1 MGYDIERF
9 VGYVN
14 EGLLCCICRDVL
26 EDPLQAPCEHA
37 FCTACIHGWLVHH
50 NNCPED
56 RQALDMSVLRPLYR
70 YMKNDLNRLQLHC
83 KNGERGCEMV
93 CSLES
98 IDRHERE
105 CEYSQIPCSNAGCPV
120 QIERRNLDSHL
131 AVCEYRSRECPN
143 GCGYTIL
150 RAEDT
155 QHNCV
160 AELRTELELLRFVPL
175 PTPSCW
181 YRLSCSFGQ
190 WRPQLSCTLLVTQVQ
205 FLKHLSW
212 SSVLLPVAIG
222 FEHQESLILM
232 PGLELAHSIERV
244 KPLNRSEMICR
255 VEEAKHEMESRLDS
269 QRRHMVQK
277 ESLLQ
282 NEIEELKSQMSRMMS
297 EVRSLMAAER
307 QHRQELEQAE
317 LEKREL
323 MELLKG
329 LQKDCRLN
337 NTEGNKKS
345 TNFRPLTRLES
356 VKRKPREVT
365 VI

>member
-1 MGYDIERF
+1 MGYDIDRF

-14 EGLLCCICRDVL
+14 EGLLCSICRDVL
-26 EDPLQAPCEHA
+26 EDALQAPCEHA
-37 FCTACIHGWLVHH
+37 FCSACIHGWLVHH
-50 NNCPED
+50 SNCPED
-56 RQALDMSVLRPLYR
+56 RQVIDVSLLRPLYR

-83 KNGERGCEMV
+83 RNREYGCEMV

-105 CEYSQIPCSNAGCPV
+105 CEYSQIPCSNAGCTV
-120 QIERRNLDSHL
+120 QIERRNLDGHL

-150 RAEDT
+150 SAEDT

-160 AELRTELELLRFVPL
+160 AELRTELELLR
-175 PTPSCW
+175 
-181 YRLSCSFGQ
+181 
-190 WRPQLSCTLLVTQVQ
+190 
-205 FLKHLSW
+205 
-212 SSVLLPVAIG
+212 
-222 FEHQESLILM
+222 
-232 PGLELAHSIERV
+232 
-244 KPLNRSEMICR
+244 SEMICK

-277 ESLLQ
+277 ESILQ
-282 NEIEELKSQMSRMMS
+282 NEIEELKSQVSRLMSD
-297 EVRSLMAAER
+297 VRSLMAVER

-329 LQKDCRLN
+329 LQKDCRLTT
-337 NTEGNKKS
+337 TEGSKKS
-345 TNFRPLTRLES
+345 THFRPLTRIES

>member
-14 EGLLCCICRDVL
+14 EGLLCSICRDVL

-37 FCTACIHGWLVHH
+37 FCSACIHGWLVHH
-50 NNCPED
+50 SNCPED
-56 RQALDMSVLRPLYR
+56 RQVIDVSLLRPLYR

-83 KNGERGCEMV
+83 RNREYGCEMV

-98 IDRHERE
+98 IDRHEKE
-105 CEYSQIPCSNAGCPV
+105 CEYSQIPCSNAGCTV
-120 QIERRNLDSHL
+120 QIERRNLDGHL

-143 GCGYTIL
+143 GCGYTVL
-150 RAEDT
+150 SAEDT

-160 AELRTELELLRFVPL
+160 AELRTELELLR
-175 PTPSCW
+175 
-181 YRLSCSFGQ
+181 
-190 WRPQLSCTLLVTQVQ
+190 
-205 FLKHLSW
+205 
-212 SSVLLPVAIG
+212 
-222 FEHQESLILM
+222 
-232 PGLELAHSIERV
+232 
-244 KPLNRSEMICR
+244 SEIICR

-277 ESLLQ
+277 ESILQ

-297 EVRSLMAAER
+297 DVRSLVAAER
-307 QHRQELEQAE
+307 RHRQELEQAE

-329 LQKDCRLN
+329 LQKDCRLTT
-337 NTEGNKKS
+337 TEGSRKS
-345 TNFRPLTRLES
+345 NFRPLTRLES
-356 VKRKPREVT
+356 FVDEWLQERGHDYLQLVKQ
-365 VI
+365 

>member
-14 EGLLCCICRDVL
+14 EGLLCSICRDVL

-50 NNCPED
+50 SNCPED
-56 RQALDMSVLRPLYR
+56 RQMIDVSLLRPLYR
-70 YMKNDLNRLQLHC
+70 YMRNDLNRLQLHC
-83 KNGERGCEMV
+83 KNREYGCQMV

-105 CEYSQIPCSNAGCPV
+105 CEYSQIPCSNAGCTV
-120 QIERRNLDSHL
+120 QVERRNLDGHL

-150 RAEDT
+150 SVEDT

-160 AELRTELELLRFVPL
+160 AELRTELELL
-175 PTPSCW
+175 
-181 YRLSCSFGQ
+181 
-190 WRPQLSCTLLVTQVQ
+190 
-205 FLKHLSW
+205 
-212 SSVLLPVAIG
+212 
-222 FEHQESLILM
+222 
-232 PGLELAHSIERV
+232 
-244 KPLNRSEMICR
+244 RSEMICR

-277 ESLLQ
+277 ESILQ

-297 EVRSLMAAER
+297 DVRSLMAAER

-323 MELLKG
+323 MELLRG
-329 LQKDCRLN
+329 LQKDSRL
-337 NTEGNKKS
+337 TTAEGSRKP

>member
-1 MGYDIERF
+1 MI
-9 VGYVN
+9 
-14 EGLLCCICRDVL
+14 DVSL
-26 EDPLQAPCEHA
+26 
-37 FCTACIHGWLVHH
+37 
-50 NNCPED
+50 
-56 RQALDMSVLRPLYR
+56 LRPLYR

-83 KNGERGCEMV
+83 KNRDYGCEMV

-105 CEYSQIPCSNAGCPV
+105 CEYSQIPCSNAGCTV
-120 QIERRNLDSHL
+120 QIERRNLDGHL

-150 RAEDT
+150 SAEDT

-160 AELRTELELLRFVPL
+160 AELRTELELL
-175 PTPSCW
+175 
-181 YRLSCSFGQ
+181 
-190 WRPQLSCTLLVTQVQ
+190 
-205 FLKHLSW
+205 
-212 SSVLLPVAIG
+212 
-222 FEHQESLILM
+222 
-232 PGLELAHSIERV
+232 
-244 KPLNRSEMICR
+244 RSEMICR

-277 ESLLQ
+277 ESILQ

-297 EVRSLMAAER
+297 DVRSLMAAER

-323 MELLKG
+323 MELLRG
-329 LQKDCRLN
+329 LQKDCRLTT
-337 NTEGNKKS
+337 TEGSRKS
-345 TNFRPLTRLES
+345 TNFRPLARLES

>member
-83 KNGERGCEMV
+83 KNRERGCEMV

-120 QIERRNLDSHL
+120 QIERRNLDGHL

-143 GCGYTIL
+143 GCGYTIF

-160 AELRTELELLRFVPL
+160 AELRTEVELL
-175 PTPSCW
+175 
-181 YRLSCSFGQ
+181 
-190 WRPQLSCTLLVTQVQ
+190 
-205 FLKHLSW
+205 
-212 SSVLLPVAIG
+212 
-222 FEHQESLILM
+222 
-232 PGLELAHSIERV
+232 
-244 KPLNRSEMICR
+244 RSEMICR

-317 LEKREL
+317 LEKR
-323 MELLKG
+323 K
-329 LQKDCRLN
+329 LQSSKQKYDKNYLN
-337 NTEGNKKS
+337 VVLPT
-345 TNFRPLTRLES
+345 TDLNFIQRTYDQVDFYIDTKVWNYTMALID
-356 VKRKPREVT
+356 PRILNHGVSY
-365 VI
+365 I

>member
-14 EGLLCCICRDVL
+14 EGLLCSICRDVL

-50 NNCPED
+50 SNCPED
-56 RQALDMSVLRPLYR
+56 RQMIDVSLLRPLYR
-70 YMKNDLNRLQLHC
+70 YMRNDLNRLQLHC
-83 KNGERGCEMV
+83 RNREYGCEMV

-105 CEYSQIPCSNAGCPV
+105 CEYSQIPCSNAGCAARV
-120 QIERRNLDSHL
+120 ERRHLDGHL

-150 RAEDT
+150 SAADA

-160 AELRTELELLRFVPL
+160 AELRTELELL
-175 PTPSCW
+175 
-181 YRLSCSFGQ
+181 
-190 WRPQLSCTLLVTQVQ
+190 
-205 FLKHLSW
+205 
-212 SSVLLPVAIG
+212 
-222 FEHQESLILM
+222 
-232 PGLELAHSIERV
+232 
-244 KPLNRSEMICR
+244 RSEMICR

-277 ESLLQ
+277 ESVLQ
-282 NEIEELKSQMSRMMS
+282 NEIDELKSQMSRVMS
-297 EVRSLMAAER
+297 DVRSLMAAER

-323 MELLKG
+323 
-329 LQKDCRLN
+329 
-337 NTEGNKKS
+337 
-345 TNFRPLTRLES
+345 
-356 VKRKPREVT
+356 
-365 VI
+365 

>member
-14 EGLLCCICRDVL
+14 EGLLCSICRDVL

-50 NNCPED
+50 SNCPED
-56 RQALDMSVLRPLYR
+56 RQVIDVSLLRPLYR

-83 KNGERGCEMV
+83 RNREYGCEMV

-105 CEYSQIPCSNAGCPV
+105 CEYSQIPCSNAGCTM
-120 QIERRNLDSHL
+120 QIERRNLDGHL

-150 RAEDT
+150 SAEDT

-160 AELRTELELLRFVPL
+160 AELRTELELL
-175 PTPSCW
+175 
-181 YRLSCSFGQ
+181 
-190 WRPQLSCTLLVTQVQ
+190 
-205 FLKHLSW
+205 
-212 SSVLLPVAIG
+212 
-222 FEHQESLILM
+222 
-232 PGLELAHSIERV
+232 
-244 KPLNRSEMICR
+244 RSEMICR

-277 ESLLQ
+277 ESILQ

-297 EVRSLMAAER
+297 DVRSLMAAER

-323 MELLKG
+323 MELLRG
-329 LQKDCRLN
+329 LQKDCRL
-337 NTEGNKKS
+337 TTSEGSRKS
-345 TNFRPLTRLES
+345 NFRPLTRLES

>member
-14 EGLLCCICRDVL
+14 EGLLCSICRDVL

-50 NNCPED
+50 SNCPED
-56 RQALDMSVLRPLYR
+56 RQMIDVSLLRPLYR

-83 KNGERGCEMV
+83 KNREYGCEMI

-105 CEYSQIPCSNAGCPV
+105 CEYSQIPCSNTGCTV
-120 QIERRNLDSHL
+120 QIERRNLDGHL

-150 RAEDT
+150 SAEDM

-160 AELRTELELLRFVPL
+160 AELRTELELL
-175 PTPSCW
+175 
-181 YRLSCSFGQ
+181 
-190 WRPQLSCTLLVTQVQ
+190 
-205 FLKHLSW
+205 
-212 SSVLLPVAIG
+212 
-222 FEHQESLILM
+222 
-232 PGLELAHSIERV
+232 
-244 KPLNRSEMICR
+244 RSEMICR

-277 ESLLQ
+277 ESILQ

-297 EVRSLMAAER
+297 DVRSLMAAER

-323 MELLKG
+323 MELLRG
-329 LQKDCRLN
+329 LQKDCRLTT
-337 NTEGNKKS
+337 TEGSRKS
-345 TNFRPLTRLES
+345 TNFHPLARLES

>member
-1 MGYDIERF
+1 MAVLLGSSWCDTQPSSNGSRKMHCCLPLRPCLETNLESGCSVGSLWKRMGYDIERF

-83 KNGERGCEMV
+83 KNGEHGCEMV

-120 QIERRNLDSHL
+120 QIERRNLDGHL

-160 AELRTELELLRFVPL
+160 AELRTELELL
-175 PTPSCW
+175 
-181 YRLSCSFGQ
+181 
-190 WRPQLSCTLLVTQVQ
+190 
-205 FLKHLSW
+205 
-212 SSVLLPVAIG
+212 
-222 FEHQESLILM
+222 
-232 PGLELAHSIERV
+232 
-244 KPLNRSEMICR
+244 RSEMICR

>member
-1 MGYDIERF
+1 MGYDIDRF

-14 EGLLCCICRDVL
+14 EGLLCSICRDVL

-50 NNCPED
+50 SNCPED
-56 RQALDMSVLRPLYR
+56 RQMIDVSLLRPLYR

-83 KNGERGCEMV
+83 KNREYGCEMV

-105 CEYSQIPCSNAGCPV
+105 CEYSQIPCSNAGCTV
-120 QIERRNLDSHL
+120 QIERRNLEGHL

-143 GCGYTIL
+143 GCGYTVL
-150 RAEDT
+150 GAEDT

-160 AELRTELELLRFVPL
+160 AELRTELELL
-175 PTPSCW
+175 
-181 YRLSCSFGQ
+181 
-190 WRPQLSCTLLVTQVQ
+190 
-205 FLKHLSW
+205 
-212 SSVLLPVAIG
+212 
-222 FEHQESLILM
+222 
-232 PGLELAHSIERV
+232 
-244 KPLNRSEMICR
+244 RSEMICR

-277 ESLLQ
+277 ESILQ
-282 NEIEELKSQMSRMMS
+282 NEIEELKSQMSRLMS
-297 EVRSLMAAER
+297 DVRSLMAAER

-323 MELLKG
+323 LELLRA
-329 LQKDCRLN
+329 LQQDCRGAAP
-337 NTEGNKKS
+337 EGSRKLAH
-345 TNFRPLTRLES
+345 FRPLPRLES
-356 VKRKPREVT
+356 AKRKPREVT